1 MNFNLQVSLENE
13 LIAIRPLDSNDFE
26 DLYLIA
32 SDPLLWEQH
41 PSKTRYQR
49 EVFQNFF
56 KGAIES
62 NSAFL
67 VYDKANEVVIGTSRY
82 YDYDAIKS
90 TVVIGYTFISRSY
103 WGRAYNMALK
113 KLMLDYAFQFVD
125 AVHFHIG
132 ANNIRSQ
139 TAIGRLGAKK
149 IDEQQVAYY
158 GEQHNLNFIY
168 EIRKEE
174 WNDQVISRLRSK

>member
-1 MNFNLQVSLENE
+1 MSFNLQPSLENE
-13 LIAIRPLDSNDFE
+13 LIAIRPLTEEDFD

-49 EVFQNFF
+49 EVFENFF
-56 KGAIES
+56 KGAVES
-62 NSAFL
+62 KSAFL

-82 YDYDAIKS
+82 YDYDAEKS
-90 TVVIGYTFISRSY
+90 TVVIGYTFIARSY
-103 WGRAYNMALK
+103 WGRAYNMSLK
-113 KLMLDYAFQFVD
+113 KLMLDYAFQFVE

-149 IDEQQVAYY
+149 IGEQQVAYY

-168 EIRKEE
+168 EIKKAE
-174 WNDQVISRLRSK
+174 WEGQL